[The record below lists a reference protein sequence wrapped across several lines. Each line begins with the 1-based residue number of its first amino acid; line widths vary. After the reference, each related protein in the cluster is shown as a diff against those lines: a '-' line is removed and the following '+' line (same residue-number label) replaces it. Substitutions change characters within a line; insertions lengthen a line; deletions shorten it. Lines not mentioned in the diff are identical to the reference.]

1 MHERYCGSK
10 MADNGRQQLASRKM
24 LVRAL
29 LAFAVLSILILPV
42 SVAEAHVSLR
52 VEDGG
57 LSFPASGTG
66 GTFHAAGAT
75 VPHQRELP
83 VTVTAGEEFEVTV
96 TFAAPADGFHAIG
109 LTDVVPAGWKVSV
122 DLAWTEPQAILAH
135 TPEPEEAVYIWM
147 GPFAEGVEFTAVYKV
162 MVPVDAVLGTYIFSG
177 SLEYYVEPF
186 PAPSYWATP
195 TGDIQVQVV
204 DAVVAAIAGIAG
216 VIKEVDGTIL
226 PGAAVILYRNGQPMA
241 NAISDENGNYALA
254 VPGFGDY
261 DLVASKR
268 GFRDE
273 AQSISVTEP
282 TTHLLDFAGDHGL
295 IPNAPSRPYVLACVN
310 LWQLDDPSLQL
321 STPRLLDVIS
331 ASKYPSG

>member
-1 MHERYCGSK
+1 
-10 MADNGRQQLASRKM
+10 M

-29 LAFAVLSILILPV
+29 LAFAVLSTLILPV

-52 VEDGG
+52 VEDEG

-66 GTFHAAGAT
+66 GTFHAAGVT

-122 DLAWTEPQAILAH
+122 DLARTEPQAILAH

-147 GPFAEGVEFTAVYKV
+147 GPFAEGAEFTAVYKV
-162 MVPVDAVLGTYIFSG
+162 MVPVDAMLGTYIFGG

-186 PAPSYWATP
+186 PAPSYWATA
-195 TGDIQVQVV
+195 TGDIEVQVI
-204 DAVVAAIAGIAG
+204 DAMVATIAGIAG
-216 VIKEVDGTIL
+216 VIKEVDGGIL
-226 PGAAVILYRNGQPMA
+226 PGAAVILYRNGQPIA
-241 NAISDENGNYALA
+241 NAISDEHGNYALA

-273 AQSISVTEP
+273 TQSISVTAP
-282 TTHLLDFAGDHGL
+282 ITRLLDFAGDHGL

-321 STPRLLDVIS
+321 STSRLLDVIS